1 MGNMPNAH
9 LAERAKAPRVYLY
22 LRNQIFDER
31 LSDGKSLPREQR
43 LAESYRISR
52 VTVRRTLIALR
63 DAGLMEKLASNGRQ
77 WEPSIDHAE
86 GGTT

>member
-1 MGNMPNAH
+1 LGNMPNAH
-9 LAERAKAPRVYLY
+9 IAERTKAPRVYLY
-22 LRNQIFDER
+22 LRNQISDER
-31 LSDGKSLPREQR
+31 LNDGKSLPREQR

>member
-9 LAERAKAPRVYLY
+9 IAERTKAPRVYLY
-22 LRNQIFDER
+22 LRNQISDER
-31 LSDGKSLPREQR
+31 LNDGKSLPREQR

>member
-9 LAERAKAPRVYLY
+9 IAERTKAPRVYLY
-22 LRNQIFDER
+22 LRNQISDER
-31 LSDGKSLPREQR
+31 LNDGKSLPREQR

-52 VTVRRTLIALR
+52 VTVRRTLIALM
-63 DAGLMEKLASNGRQ
+63 DAGLIEKLASKGRQ

>member
-1 MGNMPNAH
+1 MPNAH
-9 LAERAKAPRVYLY
+9 IAERTKAPRVYLY
-22 LRNQIFDER
+22 LRNQISDER
-31 LSDGKSLPREQR
+31 LNDGKSLPREQR

>member
-9 LAERAKAPRVYLY
+9 IAERTKAPRVYLY
-22 LRNQIFDER
+22 LRNQISDER
-31 LSDGKSLPREQR
+31 LNDGKSLPREQR
-43 LAESYRISR
+43 LAESYRVSR

-63 DAGLMEKLASNGRQ
+63 DAGLIEKLASKGRQ

>member
-1 MGNMPNAH
+1 MPNTH
-9 LAERAKAPRVYLY
+9 LAERAKARRVYLY
-22 LRNQIFDER
+22 LRDKSSDEK